1 MFFKEL
7 GTEAFFVLWL
17 FLPAGIANM
26 VPVFLARVPILSK
39 WNTPLDFGVEWRGIR
54 LLGDH
59 KTVRGLV
66 GGAVTGGIVCY
77 VQSLFITQFLP
88 FNPFVFGVILGMGA
102 LLGDAIKSF
111 LKRQIGIASGASW
124 FPFDQIDY
132 ILGAILIT
140 LPLFK
145 LTVLQYILAI
155 LIWFSLH
162 LLTVVIGYLLRIRKD
177 VI

>member
-7 GTEAFFVLWL
+7 SSEVIFVLWL

-39 WNTPLDFGVEWRGIR
+39 WNTPLDFGIEWRGMR
-54 LLGDH
+54 VLGDH
-59 KTVRGLV
+59 KTLRGLV
-66 GGAVTGGIVCY
+66 GGALAGGIVCY
-77 VQSLFITQFLP
+77 IQSLFITQFFP
-88 FNPFVFGVILGMGA
+88 FNPFVFGVILGIGA
-102 LLGDAIKSF
+102 LLGDAVKSF
-111 LKRQIGIASGASW
+111 FKRQIGIASGSSW

-155 LIWFSLH
+155 LIWFALH